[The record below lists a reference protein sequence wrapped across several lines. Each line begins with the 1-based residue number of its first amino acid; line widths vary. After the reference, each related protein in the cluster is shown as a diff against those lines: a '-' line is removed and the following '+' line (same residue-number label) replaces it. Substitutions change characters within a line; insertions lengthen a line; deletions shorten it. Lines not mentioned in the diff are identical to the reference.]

1 MLVWSLLKPSWR
13 YNIREEERVLNA
25 CVLLKVV
32 PTKANMILDSVGK
45 VAGVRKAY
53 FTYGRFD
60 ITIFVEVED
69 YKKLREITT
78 QINGVEGVRSTE
90 TLPEA

>member
-1 MLVWSLLKPSWR
+1 MLV
-13 YNIREEERVLNA
+13 A

-32 PTKANMILDSVGK
+32 PTKADLILETVSK
-45 VAGVRKAY
+45 VPGVRKAY

-60 ITIFVEVED
+60 IVAFVEVQD
-69 YKKLREITT
+69 YRELREVTT
-78 QINGVEGVRSTE
+78 VINGMEGVRSSE

>member
-1 MLVWSLLKPSWR
+1 MLD
-13 YNIREEERVLNA
+13 A
-25 CVLLKVV
+25 CILLKVV
-32 PTKANMILDSVGK
+32 PTKADMILDTIRK
-45 VAGVRKAY
+45 VTGVRKAY

-60 ITIFVEVED
+60 LAVFVEVED

-78 QINGVEGVRSTE
+78 QINAIEGIRSTE

>member
-1 MLVWSLLKPSWR
+1 VR
-13 YNIREEERVLNA
+13 
-25 CVLLKVV
+25 
-32 PTKANMILDSVGK
+32 K

-60 ITIFVEVED
+60 IAIFVEVED

-78 QINGVEGVRSTE
+78 QINGIEGVRSTE